1 MSINGFYRLFP
12 TVVGDATRED
22 LVKPVQKVI
31 DSLSE
36 NDWAKYTSKSVNVLQ
51 KHPKIK
57 KEFTKTV
64 KEFLRL
70 GMLIQQDITMTT
82 SWLTK
87 NTPSMFAEHR
97 HRHTNCWYSA
107 VFYLQDNSHIKF
119 ERDNPQIYV
128 APKEWN
134 MDNSSTY
141 TLVGKKGTLFI
152 FPSFTFHTP
161 MKGDSNFDI
170 RYSLA
175 MNFMPVG
182 TVGDRDSTYTYSK

>member
-1 MSINGFYRLFP
+1 MVNGFYRLFP
-12 TVVGDATRED
+12 TLVGDATRED
-22 LVKPVQKVI
+22 LVEPVQKVI

-36 NDWAKYTSKSVNVLQ
+36 NDWSTYTTESVNVLQ
-51 KHPKIK
+51 KYPKIK

-64 KEFLRL
+64 KEFLKQGL
-70 GMLIQQDITMTT
+70 SIQQDITMTT

-87 NTPSMFAEHR
+87 NTPKMFAEHR

-119 ERDNPQIYV
+119 EIENPQIYV
-128 APKEWN
+128 APKEWTI
-134 MDNSSTY
+134 DNSSTY
-141 TLVGKKGTLFI
+141 TLIGKKGTLFI
-152 FPSFTFHTP
+152 FPGFTYHAP
-161 MKGDSNFDI
+161 IRGNSNHDI

-182 TVGDRDSTYTYSK
+182 TVGDKDSTYTYSK

>member
-1 MSINGFYRLFP
+1 MSVNGFYRLFP
-12 TVVGDATRED
+12 TLVGDASRED
-22 LVKPVQKVI
+22 LIDPVQKVI
-31 DSLSE
+31 DSTTE
-36 NDWAKYTSKSVNVLQ
+36 KDWSTYTSQSVNVLQ
-51 KHPKIK
+51 KHPKLK

-64 KEFLRL
+64 KEFLKK

-87 NTPSMFAEHR
+87 NTPEMFAEHR

-119 ERDNPQIYV
+119 EQDNPQIYV

-134 MDNSSTY
+134 MDNSSSF
-141 TLVGKKGTLFI
+141 TLVANKGTLFI
-152 FPSFTFHTP
+152 FPSFTYHAP
-161 MKGDSNFDI
+161 MRGNDVHDV